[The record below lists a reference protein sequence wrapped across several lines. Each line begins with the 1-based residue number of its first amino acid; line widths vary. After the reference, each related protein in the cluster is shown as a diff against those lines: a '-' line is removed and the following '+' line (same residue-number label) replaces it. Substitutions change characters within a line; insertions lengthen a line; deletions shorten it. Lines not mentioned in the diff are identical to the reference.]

1 MAQNLLL
8 IFLVQSQVTFLTIIQ
23 GPISFRKRDL
33 RILTEPT
40 QGGYMAEMQSSTRT
54 PGTQGTQG
62 ATQPGTQGTQGATQS
77 GTQGTQGATQPDS
90 HNTAERYDHMQET
103 AKEMRDKAQE
113 LMTQGKEVAAEYYE
127 EGRNQVLAWQQQ
139 LENQVR
145 EKPLQSILIA
155 AGVGLLFG
163 LLRRR

>member
-1 MAQNLLL
+1 
-8 IFLVQSQVTFLTIIQ
+8 
-23 GPISFRKRDL
+23 
-33 RILTEPT
+33 
-40 QGGYMAEMQSSTRT
+40 MAEMQSAAKT
-54 PGTQGTQG
+54 PGTQSTQV
-62 ATQPGTQGTQGATQS
+62 
-77 GTQGTQGATQPDS
+77 ATQPDG
-90 HNTAERYDHMQET
+90 HNAAERRDHRQET
-103 AKEMRDKAQE
+103 AQEMRDKAQE

-155 AGVGLLFG
+155 AGIGLLYG

>member
-1 MAQNLLL
+1 MKGA
-8 IFLVQSQVTFLTIIQ
+8 S
-23 GPISFRKRDL
+23 
-33 RILTEPT
+33 
-40 QGGYMAEMQSSTRT
+40 MAEIQSSPKT
-54 PGTQGTQG
+54 PGTQSAQ
-62 ATQPGTQGTQGATQS
+62 ASPRQE
-77 GTQGTQGATQPDS
+77 S
-90 HNTAERYDHMQET
+90 HETAGQHDHMQET
-103 AKEMRDKAQE
+103 GKELRVQAQE

-145 EKPLQSILIA
+145 EKPLQSLLVA

>member
-8 IFLVQSQVTFLTIIQ
+8 IFLVQSQATFLIMILRSS
-23 GPISFRKRDL
+23 SFQERDL
-33 RILTEPT
+33 STLTDPT
-40 QGGYMAEMQSSTRT
+40 KGGYMAEIQSSTRT
-54 PGTQGTQG
+54 PGTQGAQASTRQ
-62 ATQPGTQGTQGATQS
+62 
-77 GTQGTQGATQPDS
+77 DS
-90 HNTAERYDHMQET
+90 HDTAEQHDQMQET
-103 AKEMRDKAQE
+103 GKEIRAQTQE
-113 LMTQGKEVAAEYYE
+113 LMTQGKEMATAYYE

-139 LENQVR
+139 LETQVR

>member
-1 MAQNLLL
+1 MA
-8 IFLVQSQVTFLTIIQ
+8 
-23 GPISFRKRDL
+23 D
-33 RILTEPT
+33 
-40 QGGYMAEMQSSTRT
+40 MQSSTRP
-54 PGTQGTQG
+54 PGTQGTQ
-62 ATQPGTQGTQGATQS
+62 TPTR
-77 GTQGTQGATQPDS
+77 PDG
-90 HNTAERYDHMQET
+90 HNAAERYDHMQET

-139 LENQVR
+139 LESQVR

>member
-8 IFLVQSQVTFLTIIQ
+8 IFLVQSQATFLTM
-23 GPISFRKRDL
+23 ISCSSSLQERDL
-33 RILTEPT
+33 RTPT
-40 QGGYMAEMQSSTRT
+40 DPTKGGYMAEMQSATRT
-54 PGTQGTQG
+54 PGTQDLQASTRQEGHDT
-62 ATQPGTQGTQGATQS
+62 T
-77 GTQGTQGATQPDS
+77 
-90 HNTAERYDHMQET
+90 ERNDHMQET
-103 AKEMRDKAQE
+103 GKEMRDKAQE

-155 AGVGLLFG
+155 AGIGLLYG